1 MMHGTVSL
9 IPRRLINAAVC
20 SAATAVLTVMAAT
33 TVVAQAVPYSQAAA
47 AAALRWRYIGPVG
60 NRVASVAGVPGDP
73 NTYYAGAASGG
84 LWKTTDGGV
93 HWDPIFDNQ
102 KVHSVG
108 ALAVARTAPN
118 IVWAGTGEPW
128 IRSHISVGDGVYKS
142 TDAGRSW
149 TNMGLPESG
158 RIGRIVIHPTNPD
171 IVYVA
176 AQGFS
181 YGPQQERGLYRTTDG
196 GQTWSKVLFV
206 DEHTGAI
213 DVVMDP
219 QNPNKL
225 FAAMWT
231 LEIRTWGRQS
241 GGPGGGIFQSMD
253 GGTTWKKLAGS
264 GLPKHPVGKI
274 GLSIAYS
281 NPNRLY
287 ALIET
292 ADGVPVKDEAVD
304 NGELWRSDDGG
315 TTWKIV
321 SYNRDLA
328 CRQAYY
334 TRVTT
339 STDNPDEA
347 YFTCASFNRTLDG
360 GVTATTGGRG
370 GAGGRGRGGAIAPV
384 AGAGGRAEVNPNPMT
399 APGGDHHDMW
409 IDPTNGNRMIVGHD
423 QGVSISTTRAREW
436 LRIQLPIAQMYHVTT
451 DARIPY
457 WVYGNRQD
465 GPSYRGPSNTRSG
478 GTIPRSMWHGVQG
491 GESGFATPDPT
502 DTNLVWST
510 ASGSG
515 SRGGIIVRFDLRSK
529 TGANVEV
536 WPQSTGGHA
545 AADLKYRFIWDAPFE
560 ISPHDAKTIYTG
572 SQYVHMSND
581 GGKSWKEISPDLTR
595 NDKSKQQMSGGLSPD
610 NIGVEYADVIH
621 SIAESRV
628 QKGVIWTGAND
639 GLVQVTRDAGKSWT
653 NVTAN
658 VPGMP
663 MWGSVRHVEPGRFAA
678 GTAYIINDA
687 HQENNRDPWVYRT
700 HDFGKT
706 WKLIVNGLPKVPMG
720 YAHIIREDPVRKGL
734 LYLGTENAVYL
745 SYDDGDQW
753 QPLQLNLPASPVYG
767 MTIESRFNDLVI
779 GTYGRGFW
787 ILDDITPLQKLTVA
801 AAAAPAHLFAPR
813 PAYRF
818 QNVEQNVTMQDD
830 LTAGQNPPYGASIN
844 YWLKTAPATAPEITI
859 RDAAGKLVR
868 TLSGARGVGLNRVHW
883 DLGNQPTVPPR
894 LRTKPLFNEQFALD
908 PDGTRS
914 APGFGAISVLILPGK
929 YTVQLTVDGQSYSQP
944 LEVKKDPN
952 VTVTDLDMKASVDAQ
967 LQIQAQMAAAGDWVT
982 SMEAVR
988 VQVQQL
994 TATLASDAKNADILP
1009 AVDSVGRKFTDLE
1022 RSVIDLRQTGQGQD
1036 GVRWPT
1042 QIAGQLNYLSGNLAA
1057 SADNAPNAP
1066 QRDVYMVLDR
1076 QSKATKTA
1084 LDLLI
1089 QRDLAALNA
1098 RLRARGLKEIE
1109 LKLPPV
1115 VF

>member
-1 MMHGTVSL
+1 MFARIVQRTAFIL
-9 IPRRLINAAVC
+9 AAALGAL
-20 SAATAVLTVMAAT
+20 AAGADRTA
-33 TVVAQAVPYSQAAA
+33 AQSSPYTPAAA
-47 AAALRWRYIGPVG
+47 AAMRWRYIGPVG
-60 NRVASVAGVPGDP
+60 NRVSSVAGVVGDP

-93 HWDPIFDNQ
+93 HWDPIFDDQ

-108 ALAVARTAPN
+108 ALAVARSNPN

-142 TDAGRSW
+142 TDAGRTW
-149 TNMGLPESG
+149 TNMGLPLSG
-158 RIGRIVIHPTNPD
+158 RIGRVVIHPTNPD

-176 AQGFS
+176 VQGFS
-181 YGPQQERGLYRTTDG
+181 YGPQQERGVYRTTDG
-196 GQTWSKVLFV
+196 GRTWSKVLFV
-206 DEHTGAI
+206 DVNTGAI

-219 QNPNKL
+219 QNPSKL

-241 GGPGGGIFQSMD
+241 GGAGSGIFQSTD
-253 GGTTWKKLAGS
+253 GGTTWTRLQGH
-264 GLPKHPVGKI
+264 GLPLHPVGKI
-274 GLSIAYS
+274 GLSISQS
-281 NPNRLY
+281 NPNRVY

-315 TTWKIV
+315 TNWKVV

-334 TRVTT
+334 TRVQV

-347 YFTCASFNRTLDG
+347 YFMCASFNRTMDG
-360 GVTATTGGRG
+360 GITAGTGGRG
-370 GAGGRGRGGAIAPV
+370 GGGRGRGGAADAALPARGGAPP
-384 AGAGGRAEVNPNPMT
+384 ANEPPMT

-409 IDPTNGNRMIVGHD
+409 IDPTNANRMIVAHD
-423 QGVSISTTRAREW
+423 QGVSISTSRAAQW
-436 LRIQLPIAQMYHVTT
+436 LRVQLPIAQMYHVTT
-451 DARIPY
+451 DNRIPY
-457 WVYGNRQD
+457 WVLGNRQD
-465 GPSYRGPSNTRSG
+465 GPSYRGPSNSRSG
-478 GTIPRSMWHGVQG
+478 GQIPRSLWHSVQG
-491 GESGFATPDPT
+491 GESGFATPDPS
-502 DTNLVWST
+502 DSNMVWST

-515 SRGGIIVRFDLRSK
+515 SRGGIVVRFDLRSK

-536 WPQSTGGHA
+536 WPQSTGGYA
-545 AADLKYRFIWDAPFE
+545 AADVKYRFIWDAPFE
-560 ISPHDAKTIYTG
+560 ISPHDPKVIYTG

-581 GGKSWKEISPDLTR
+581 GGRSWKEISPDLTR
-595 NDKSKQQMSGGLSPD
+595 NDKAKQQLSGGLSPD

-621 SIAESRV
+621 AIAESHV
-628 QKGVIWTGAND
+628 QKGLIWTGSND
-639 GLVQVTRDAGKSWT
+639 GLVQFTRDAGKTWT

-687 HQENNRDPWVYRT
+687 HQENNRDPWVYKT

-720 YAHIIREDPVRKGL
+720 YAHIIKEDPVRKGL
-734 LYLGTENAVYL
+734 LYLGTENAIYV
-745 SYDDGDQW
+745 SFDDGEQW
-753 QPLQLNLPASPVYG
+753 QPLNLNMPASPVYG
-767 MTIESRFNDLVI
+767 ITIQEHFNDLVI

-787 ILDDITPLQKLTVA
+787 ILDDLSPLQKLTAEV
-801 AAAAPAHLFAPR
+801 AAAPAHLFAPR
-813 PAYRF
+813 AAYRF
-818 QNVEQNVTMQDD
+818 QDVETNVNMQDD
-830 LTAGQNPPYGASIN
+830 LTAGQNPTYGAAIN
-844 YWLKTAPATAPEITI
+844 YWLKAAPANAPQITI
-859 RDAAGKLVR
+859 SDAAGKIVR
-868 TLSGARGVGLNRVHW
+868 TMNGTRAAGLNRIYW
-883 DLGNQPTVPPR
+883 DLANQPTVPPR
-894 LRTKPLFNEQFALD
+894 LRTKPMFND
-908 PDGTRS
+908 PFTMDADGTRA
-914 APGFGAISVLILPGK
+914 APGFGAISVLMPPGRYSVK
-929 YTVQLTVDGQSYSQP
+929 LTVDGQSFTQP
-944 LEVKKDPN
+944 LTVRKDPN
-952 VTVTDLDMKASVDAQ
+952 VTVSDLELKASVDAQ
-967 LQIQAQMAAAGDWVT
+967 LQIQAQMAAAGDWVA

-994 TATLASDAKNADILP
+994 TVSLASDAKNADMKP
-1009 AVDSVGRKFTDLE
+1009 QVDSVGRKFMDLE
-1022 RSVIDLRQTGQGQD
+1022 RSIIDLRQTGQGQD

-1042 QIAGQLNYLSGNLAA
+1042 QIAGQLGYLAGNLAG
-1057 SADNAPNAP
+1057 SADAAPTAQ
-1066 QRDVYMVLDR
+1066 QRDVYTVLDR

-1084 LDLLI
+1084 MDLLI

-1098 RLRARGLKEIE
+1098 KLKERGLKPIE